1 MNKYEIIINGMIMG
15 IYEGETEDEALDNL
29 AKDAGYEDSQDMI
42 NSYPDSIAIGDG
54 TEIDSIEDNIEIQSI

>member
-29 AKDAGYEDSQDMI
+29 AKDAGYKDSHDMMT
-42 NSYPDSIAIGDG
+42 SYPDSIPIGDG
-54 TEIDSIEDNIEIQSI
+54 TEIDSIEDNIEIQLI